1 MTRLATITRFP
12 MLETV
17 ANLIM
22 EDVKERSL
30 ATSEIT
36 LRFWKYYVD
45 DTCAVLLASRVQ
57 VFLTTST
64 ELNPA
69 YSVLSTL
76 IYIHCACIEYTSFG
90 HNADLLAQHRFK
102 EVMQFYYSNVICCK
116 GYKNAHLQMEFT
128 NNDNVMTNK

>member
-1 MTRLATITRFP
+1 MVFMTRLATITRLP

-36 LRFWKYYVD
+36 LGFWKYYVD

-57 VFLTTST
+57 VFLYH
-64 ELNPA
+64 LNRAEP
-69 YSVLSTL
+69 SILSTQYS
-76 IYIHCACIEYTSFG
+76 YIHTLCM
-90 HNADLLAQHRFK
+90 H
-102 EVMQFYYSNVICCK
+102 
-116 GYKNAHLQMEFT
+116 
-128 NNDNVMTNK
+128 